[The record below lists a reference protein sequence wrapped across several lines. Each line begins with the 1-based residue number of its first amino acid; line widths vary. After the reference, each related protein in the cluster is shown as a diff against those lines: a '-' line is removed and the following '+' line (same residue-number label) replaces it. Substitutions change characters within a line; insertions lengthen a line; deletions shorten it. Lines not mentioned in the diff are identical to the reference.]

1 MRREQIRTSMVKE
14 NGFPIKTKEPWNDEM
29 KQLNHFHAHIQKS
42 PLHFRKEP
50 SCLPKEP
57 LIRSI
62 SWPESS
68 PPYLPPRV
76 WPCRCSLNVDPSVS
90 GSGPQSGG
98 SSYLKKKKDFFFY
111 NRFTIISVETGW
123 YDHVLARVLLL
134 TIFVV
139 RTSWFKE
146 KFLKTYLFFNSNLNK
161 SLGKNNKKLFFHEKD
176 LLMQ

>member
-1 MRREQIRTSMVKE
+1 
-14 NGFPIKTKEPWNDEM
+14 M
-29 KQLNHFHAHIQKS
+29 KQLNHFHAHIRKS
-42 PLHFRKEP
+42 PLQCRKEP

-90 GSGPQSGG
+90 GCGPQSGG

-123 YDHVLARVLLL
+123 YDHVLAFFFWPFSSSAQVGSR
-134 TIFVV
+134 
-139 RTSWFKE
+139 KN
-146 KFLKTYLFFNSNLNK
+146 FLKPICFSSLTWIK
-161 SLGKNNKKLFFHEKD
+161 VLGKKNKKMFFHEKD